1 MIQPPRLIE
10 ALLDALGAEPRYRDS
25 VLGDLAEEFASQA
38 ECEGVERAREW
49 YRREALR
56 ATPHLLRSGW
66 RRARQRGL
74 GHLLGIFVTAFAGL
88 FIVEIV
94 IGGIVFGTLRALGL
108 WHAPLRLS
116 VASPLMQAS
125 IIVLGSVTATFG
137 GYIAAWLGNDAPL
150 FTAFAY
156 GIAWSSA
163 EAVGLAITGGML
175 PLWYRLSV
183 PIVLL
188 VGTTAGGILRVRH
201 GMHDRS
207 GGIESV

>member
-1 MIQPPRLIE
+1 MIKPPHLVE
-10 ALLDALGAEPRYRDS
+10 ALLEALGAEPRYREN
-25 VLGDLAEEFASQA
+25 VLGDLAEEFASRA
-38 ECEGVERAREW
+38 EHDGVDRAREW
-49 YRREALR
+49 YRGEALR

-66 RRARQRGL
+66 RGARHRGL
-74 GHLLGIFVTAFAGL
+74 GHLLGICLAAFTGL

-116 VASPLMQAS
+116 AAGPLWQAS
-125 IIVLGSVTATFG
+125 IIVLGSVTATLG
-137 GYIAAWLGNDAPL
+137 GYLAAWLGNDAPL
-150 FTAFAY
+150 FTAFAF
-156 GIAWSSA
+156 GVAWSSA
-163 EAVGLAITGGML
+163 EAVGLAITGGVL

-188 VGTTAGGILRVRH
+188 VGTTAGGILRVRQ
-201 GMHDRS
+201 GMHDRL